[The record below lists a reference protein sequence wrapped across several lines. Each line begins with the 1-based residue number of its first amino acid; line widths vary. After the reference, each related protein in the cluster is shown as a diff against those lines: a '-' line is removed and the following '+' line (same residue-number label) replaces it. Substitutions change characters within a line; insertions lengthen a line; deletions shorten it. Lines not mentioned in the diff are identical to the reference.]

1 MENGNCIDKFINH
14 RLYRSHTIIYN
25 FTFVKDL
32 SKIGRDLNKTLIV
45 DNLADNFKLQPN
57 NGIQIGTWTDDMKD
71 TQLNDLGNILNS
83 IIDKKPKDIRIII
96 KKLNDEINRITKN
109 NNVNLNPFKDFDV
122 NKLFK

>member
-1 MENGNCIDKFINH
+1 
-14 RLYRSHTIIYN
+14 
-25 FTFVKDL
+25 
-32 SKIGRDLNKTLIV
+32 
-45 DNLADNFKLQPN
+45 
-57 NGIQIGTWTDDMKD
+57 
-71 TQLNDLGNILNS
+71 LNS

>member
-1 MENGNCIDKFINH
+1 
-14 RLYRSHTIIYN
+14 
-25 FTFVKDL
+25 
-32 SKIGRDLNKTLIV
+32 
-45 DNLADNFKLQPN
+45 
-57 NGIQIGTWTDDMKD
+57 MKD

-109 NNVNLNPFKDFDV
+109 NNVNLNPFKDFEV

>member
-1 MENGNCIDKFINH
+1 
-14 RLYRSHTIIYN
+14 
-25 FTFVKDL
+25 
-32 SKIGRDLNKTLIV
+32 
-45 DNLADNFKLQPN
+45 
-57 NGIQIGTWTDDMKD
+57 MKD

-109 NNVNLNPFKDFDV
+109 NNVHLNPFKDFDV